1 MGEDKPKTEVLSN
14 STLLNVDDNHEEQ
27 FLAINDAFEGKKISE
42 SSNQSN
48 DNPVKESNDE
58 KSTVDNKE

>member
-14 STLLNVDDNHEEQ
+14 SKLLNVDDNHEEQ